1 MSRAL
6 RVEGLRGV
14 GISDLG
20 LRFRIFLRA
29 FFKKEA
35 LFLGFRI

>member
-20 LRFRIFLRA
+20 LRFRIF
-29 FFKKEA
+29 FKG
-35 LFLGFRI
+35 LF